1 MIKQTNID
9 RYKNFG
15 LKEEWVDGYMVDR
28 NDYWTSNHGLNE
40 NYQIPALKS
49 WLRDAEIIDSKNNI
63 TELGELLA
71 NHREDFS
78 ELIWG

>member
-1 MIKQTNID
+1 
-9 RYKNFG
+9 
-15 LKEEWVDGYMVDR
+15 MVDR

-78 ELIWG
+78 ELIWEIIWINLSYNSFINTLLILM

>member
-1 MIKQTNID
+1 
-9 RYKNFG
+9 
-15 LKEEWVDGYMVDR
+15 MVDR

-71 NHREDFS
+71 NHRE
-78 ELIWG
+78 G